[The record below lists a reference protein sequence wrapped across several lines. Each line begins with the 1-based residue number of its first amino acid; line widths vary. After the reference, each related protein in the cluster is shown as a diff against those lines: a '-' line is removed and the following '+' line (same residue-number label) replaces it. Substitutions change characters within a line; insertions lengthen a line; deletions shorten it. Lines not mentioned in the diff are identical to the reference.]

1 MPVILQKIMTQ
12 TWKQNDCKQDGEN
25 VFPFTRLKFKTLQ
38 DGESIIKT
46 SLLFQEIWSVC
57 WTYKSQRLICVK
69 KKEKRKFSEKHCHWA
84 WGEKHCQWASDSCII
99 APLHCIAL
107 TAWPFKESMCRQIL
121 KKPTCIQR
129 QTKVFFWHPK
139 IQNLKSKKVLNP
151 NLKIKNQIKDKTIK
165 SRIQI

>member
-69 KKEKRKFSEKHCHWA
+69 KKEKRKFSEKHC
-84 WGEKHCQWASDSCII
+84 QWASDSCII

-107 TAWPFKESMCRQIL
+107 HW
-121 KKPTCIQR
+121 QR
-129 QTKVFFWHPK
+129 GH
-139 IQNLKSKKVLNP
+139 S
-151 NLKIKNQIKDKTIK
+151 KNQCADRFWRNQLAFNGRPRFSFGILK
-165 SRIQI
+165 SRI

>member
-38 DGESIIKT
+38 VGESIIQNKFFYFKKFEVFVELT
-46 SLLFQEIWSVC
+46 KASV
-57 WTYKSQRLICVK
+57 WYVSK

-107 TAWPFKESMCRQIL
+107 HW
-121 KKPTCIQR
+121 QR
-129 QTKVFFWHPK
+129 GH
-139 IQNLKSKKVLNP
+139 S
-151 NLKIKNQIKDKTIK
+151 KNQCADRLWRNQLAFNGRPRFSFGILK
-165 SRIQI
+165 SRI